1 KNRLHFKKTKIQI
14 DRYLPMWLRKFSL
27 IQRLGII
34 VALITLL
41 FVLLTAVVLNRHY
54 EALKQKSYDENQH
67 LVEVVHTMLSS
78 FAARTDV
85 DEATAKQQ
93 ALEAVKALRYD
104 GSNYFWIQDQTPSMV
119 MHPIKPALDGQ
130 DLRTFKD
137 GNGKAFFIEL
147 AQKVKSKGEGFV
159 DYVWPLPGEESPTD
173 KISYVKEFKPWGW
186 TVGSGIYLTNLEKE
200 FAHLRNVI
208 TVFCLVS
215 IVLVVVLVYVIGG
228 SIVKPVQEVSER
240 MKDISQGEGDL
251 TRSLP
256 ETGQDEVTRL
266 ARYFNEYTKKMRHSL
281 LGIRENINSLT
292 QQAELVETSSK
303 NSNAQAQTQ
312 NENMLQVAAAME
324 EMTTQINEVS
334 NNADSAEKSTSSA
347 RGNVQNGASVVDS
360 TVNDIRSL
368 TSDIESVSSA
378 VTELAAQTESI
389 GAVLDVIRG
398 IAEQTNLLALNAAI
412 EAARAG
418 EQGRGFA
425 VVADEVRTLA
435 SRTGQS
441 TDEIQAMIEELQSNA
456 KSAVDAVKV
465 SQSASTKTV
474 DNAIQANQN
483 LQEADRLMT
492 EIADMSSEIARATEQ
507 QAEAAT
513 EANMRINALSGAADS
528 SLRTADELAAASQ
541 ALRASCIAIM
551 DIANRFKL

>member
-1 KNRLHFKKTKIQI
+1 
-14 DRYLPMWLRKFSL
+14 MWLRNFSL

-34 VALITLL
+34 IALIILL
-41 FVLLTAVVLNRHY
+41 FVVLTGLVLNRHF
-54 EALKQKSYDENQH
+54 EALKQKSYEENQH
-67 LVEVVHTMLSS
+67 LVEVVHTMLGS

-85 DEATAKQQ
+85 SEETAKQL
-93 ALEAVKALRYD
+93 ALDAVRALRYD

-119 MHPIKPALDGQ
+119 MHPIKPALEGN

-137 GNGKAFFIEL
+137 GNGKAFFVDMARL
-147 AQKVKSKGEGFV
+147 VKSQGDGFV
-159 DYVWPLPGEESPTD
+159 DYVWPLPGETEPTD

-186 TVGSGIYLTNLEKE
+186 TVGSGIYLTNLEAE
-200 FAHLRNVI
+200 YAHMRNVMI
-208 TVFCLVS
+208 GFCVVS
-215 IVLVVVLVYVIGG
+215 VLLVVLLIYVIGG
-228 SIVKPVQEVSER
+228 SIVKPVQEVTER

-256 ETGQDEVTRL
+256 EKGQDEVTRL
-266 ARYFNEYTKKMRHSL
+266 ARYFNQYTEKMRQSL

-292 QQAELVETSSK
+292 QQAELVENSSK
-303 NSNAQAQTQ
+303 NSNQQAHDQ

-324 EMTTQINEVS
+324 QMTSQINEVS

-347 RGNVQNGASVVDS
+347 RSNVQHGASVVDN
-360 TVNDIRSL
+360 TVKDIRSL

-378 VTELAAQTESI
+378 VTELAAQTDSI

-441 TDEIQAMIEELQSNA
+441 TDEIQAMIEKLQSNA
-456 KSAVDAVKV
+456 KAAVDAVKV

-507 QAEAAT
+507 QAEAAN
-513 EANMRINALSGAADS
+513 EANVRINALSGAADN
-528 SLRTADELAAASQ
+528 SLRTADELASASQ
-541 ALRASCIAIM
+541 ALRASCLAIM

>member
-1 KNRLHFKKTKIQI
+1 
-14 DRYLPMWLRKFSL
+14 MWLRKFSL

-159 DYVWPLPGEESPTD
+159 DYVWPLPGEETPTD

-347 RGNVQNGASVVDS
+347 RGNVQNGASVVNS

-441 TDEIQAMIEELQSNA
+441 TDEIQVMIEKLQSNA

-541 ALRASCIAIM
+541 ALRASCLAIM

>member
-1 KNRLHFKKTKIQI
+1 
-14 DRYLPMWLRKFSL
+14 MWLRKFSL

-41 FVLLTAVVLNRHY
+41 FILLTAVVLNRHY

-67 LVEVVHTMLSS
+67 LVEVVHTMLGS
-78 FAARTDV
+78 FEARTDV

-93 ALEAVKALRYD
+93 ALAAVKALRYD

-119 MHPIKPALDGQ
+119 MHPIKPALDGK

-137 GNGKAFFIEL
+137 GNGKAFFIEM
-147 AQKVKSKGEGFV
+147 AQKVKAQGDGFV
-159 DYVWPLPGEESPTD
+159 DYVWPLPGEEAPTD

-200 FAHLRNVI
+200 FSHLRNLIV
-208 TVFCLVS
+208 VFCLVS
-215 IVLVVVLVYVIGG
+215 VVLVVVLVYVIGG
-228 SIVKPVQEVSER
+228 SIVKPVQEVTER

-256 ETGQDEVTRL
+256 ETGQDEITRL
-266 ARYFNEYTKKMRHSL
+266 ARYFNEYTDKMRQSL
-281 LGIRENINSLT
+281 LGIRANISSLT
-292 QQAELVETSSK
+292 QQAELVESSSQ

-324 EMTTQINEVS
+324 EMTTQINDVS
-334 NNADSAEKSTSSA
+334 SNADSAEKSTSSA
-347 RGNVQNGASVVDS
+347 RGNVQNGAAVVDS
-360 TVNDIRSL
+360 TVQDIRSL
-368 TSDIESVSSA
+368 TSDIESVSTV
-378 VTELAAQTESI
+378 VTELAAQTDNI

-441 TDEIQAMIEELQSNA
+441 TDEIQAMIEKLQNNA
-456 KSAVDAVKV
+456 KSAVDAVKI
-465 SQSASTKTV
+465 SQSASAKTV

-492 EIADMSSEIARATEQ
+492 DIADMSSEIARATEQ

-528 SLRTADELAAASQ
+528 SLKTADELAAASQ
-541 ALRASCIAIM
+541 ALKSSCLAIM
-551 DIANRFKL
+551 EIANRFKL

>member
-1 KNRLHFKKTKIQI
+1 
-14 DRYLPMWLRKFSL
+14 MWLRNFSL

-34 VALITLL
+34 IALIILL
-41 FVLLTAVVLNRHY
+41 FVVLTGLVLNRHF
-54 EALKQKSYDENQH
+54 EALKQKSYEENQH
-67 LVEVVHTMLSS
+67 LVEVVHTMLGS
-78 FAARTDV
+78 FAARNDV
-85 DEATAKQQ
+85 SEETAKQL
-93 ALEAVKALRYD
+93 ALDAVRALRYD
-104 GSNYFWIQDQTPSMV
+104 GSNYFWIQDQTPTMV
-119 MHPIKPALDGQ
+119 MHPIKPALEGN

-137 GNGKAFFIEL
+137 GNGKAFFVDMARL
-147 AQKVKSKGEGFV
+147 VKSQGDGFV
-159 DYVWPLPGEESPTD
+159 DYVWPLPGETEPTD

-186 TVGSGIYLTNLEKE
+186 TVGSGIYLTNLEAE
-200 FAHLRNVI
+200 YAHMRNVMI
-208 TVFCLVS
+208 GFCVVS
-215 IVLVVVLVYVIGG
+215 VVLVVLLIYVIGG
-228 SIVKPVQEVSER
+228 SIVKPVQEVTER

-256 ETGQDEVTRL
+256 EKGQDEVTRL
-266 ARYFNEYTKKMRHSL
+266 ARYFNQYTEKMRQSL

-292 QQAELVETSSK
+292 QQAELVENSSK
-303 NSNAQAQTQ
+303 NSNQQAQDQ

-324 EMTTQINEVS
+324 QMTSQINEVS

-347 RGNVQNGASVVDS
+347 RSNVQHGASVVDN
-360 TVNDIRSL
+360 TVKDIRSL
-368 TSDIESVSSA
+368 TSDIESVSSV
-378 VTELAAQTESI
+378 VTELAAQTDSI

-441 TDEIQAMIEELQSNA
+441 TDEIQAMIEKLQSNA
-456 KSAVDAVKV
+456 KAAVDAVKV

-507 QAEAAT
+507 QAEAAN
-513 EANMRINALSGAADS
+513 EANVRINALSGAADN
-528 SLRTADELAAASQ
+528 SLRTADELASASQ
-541 ALRASCIAIM
+541 ALRASCLAIM

>member
-1 KNRLHFKKTKIQI
+1 
-14 DRYLPMWLRKFSL
+14 MWLRKFSL

-137 GNGKAFFIEL
+137 GNGKAFFIEM

-186 TVGSGIYLTNLEKE
+186 TVGSSIYLTNLEKE

-266 ARYFNEYTKKMRHSL
+266 ARYFNEYTEKMRHSL

-441 TDEIQAMIEELQSNA
+441 TDEIQAMIEKLQSNA

>member
-1 KNRLHFKKTKIQI
+1 
-14 DRYLPMWLRKFSL
+14 MWLRKFSL

-54 EALKQKSYDENQH
+54 EALKQKAYDENQH
-67 LVEVVHTMLSS
+67 LVEVVHTMLGS
-78 FAARTDV
+78 FQARTDV
-85 DEATAKQQ
+85 DEATAKKQ

-119 MHPIKPALDGQ
+119 MHPIKPALDGK

-137 GNGKAFFIEL
+137 GNGKTFFIEM
-147 AQKVKSKGEGFV
+147 AQKVKAKGDGFV
-159 DYVWPLPGEESPTD
+159 DYVWPLPGEETPTD

-200 FAHLRNVI
+200 FAHLRNLI
-208 TVFCLVS
+208 LVFCLVS
-215 IVLVVVLVYVIGG
+215 IVLVVLLIYVIGG
-228 SIVKPVQEVSER
+228 SIVKPVQEVTER

-266 ARYFNEYTKKMRHSL
+266 ARYFNEYTDKMRQSL
-281 LGIRENINSLT
+281 LGIRENINALT
-292 QQAELVETSSK
+292 QQAELVEASSQ
-303 NSNAQAQTQ
+303 NSNTQAATQ

-334 NNADSAEKSTSSA
+334 HNADSAEKSTSSA
-347 RGNVQNGASVVDS
+347 QGNVQNGALVVDS
-360 TVNDIRSL
+360 TVQDIRSL
-368 TSDIESVSSA
+368 TSDIESVSNV
-378 VTELAAQTESI
+378 VTELAAQTDSI

-441 TDEIQAMIEELQSNA
+441 TDEIQAMIEKLQSNA
-456 KSAVDAVKV
+456 KNAVDAVKV
-465 SQSASTKTV
+465 SQAASSKTV
-474 DNAIQANQN
+474 DNAMQANQN
-483 LQEADRLMT
+483 LKDADRLMS
-492 EIADMSSEIARATEQ
+492 EIAGMSSEIAKATEQ
-507 QAEAAT
+507 QAEAAN
-513 EANMRINALSGAADS
+513 EANMRINELSGAADS

-541 ALRASCIAIM
+541 ALRSSCLAIM

>member
-1 KNRLHFKKTKIQI
+1 
-14 DRYLPMWLRKFSL
+14 MWLRKFSL

-137 GNGKAFFIEL
+137 GNGKAFFIEM

-159 DYVWPLPGEESPTD
+159 DYVWPLPGEETPTD

-441 TDEIQAMIEELQSNA
+441 TDEIQVMIEKLQSNA

-541 ALRASCIAIM
+541 ALRASCLAIM

>member
-1 KNRLHFKKTKIQI
+1 
-14 DRYLPMWLRKFSL
+14 MWLRKFSL

-208 TVFCLVS
+208 AVFCLVS

>member
-41 FVLLTAVVLNRHY
+41 FVLLTAVVLSRHY

-85 DEATAKQQ
+85 DEAAAKQQ

-137 GNGKAFFIEL
+137 GNGKAFFIEM

-208 TVFCLVS
+208 AVFCLVS

-266 ARYFNEYTKKMRHSL
+266 ARYFNEYTEKMRHSL

-441 TDEIQAMIEELQSNA
+441 TDEIQAMIEKLQSNA

-541 ALRASCIAIM
+541 ALRASCLAIM

>member
-1 KNRLHFKKTKIQI
+1 
-14 DRYLPMWLRKFSL
+14 MWLRKFSL

-208 TVFCLVS
+208 AVFCLVS

-541 ALRASCIAIM
+541 ALRASCLAIM

>member
-1 KNRLHFKKTKIQI
+1 
-14 DRYLPMWLRKFSL
+14 MWLRKFSL

-67 LVEVVHTMLSS
+67 LVEVVHTMLAS
-78 FAARTDV
+78 FEARSDV
-85 DEATAKQQ
+85 DETTAKQQ
-93 ALEAVKALRYD
+93 ALAAVKALRYD

-119 MHPIKPALDGQ
+119 MHPIKPALDGK

-137 GNGKAFFIEL
+137 GNGKAFFIEM
-147 AQKVKSKGEGFV
+147 ARKVKAQGDGFV
-159 DYVWPLPGEESPTD
+159 DYVWPLPGEETPTD

-186 TVGSGIYLTNLEKE
+186 TVGSGIYLTNLEEE
-200 FAHLRNVI
+200 FAHLRNLI
-208 TVFCLVS
+208 LVFCLVS
-215 IVLVVVLVYVIGG
+215 IVLVVLLVYVIGG

-266 ARYFNEYTKKMRHSL
+266 ARYFNEYTDKMRQSL
-281 LGIRENINSLT
+281 LGIRENISSLT
-292 QQAELVETSSK
+292 QQAELVESSSQ

-324 EMTTQINEVS
+324 EMTTQINDVS
-334 NNADSAEKSTSSA
+334 GNADSAEKSTSSA
-347 RGNVQNGASVVDS
+347 RGNVQNGAAVVES
-360 TVNDIRSL
+360 TVQDIRSL
-368 TSDIESVSSA
+368 TSDIESVSNV
-378 VTELAAQTESI
+378 VTELAAQTDSI

-441 TDEIQAMIEELQSNA
+441 TDEIQAMIEKLQSNA
-456 KSAVDAVKV
+456 KSAVDAVQI
-465 SQSASTKTV
+465 SQSASNKTV

-528 SLRTADELAAASQ
+528 SLKTADELAAASQ
-541 ALRASCIAIM
+541 ALKSSCLAIM

>member
-1 KNRLHFKKTKIQI
+1 
-14 DRYLPMWLRKFSL
+14 MWLRKFSL

-137 GNGKAFFIEL
+137 GNGKAFFIEM

-208 TVFCLVS
+208 AVFCLVS

-266 ARYFNEYTKKMRHSL
+266 ARYFNEYTEKMRHSL

-441 TDEIQAMIEELQSNA
+441 TDEIQAMIEKLQSNA

-541 ALRASCIAIM
+541 ALRASCLAIM

>member
-1 KNRLHFKKTKIQI
+1 
-14 DRYLPMWLRKFSL
+14 MWLRKFSL

-137 GNGKAFFIEL
+137 GNGKAFFIEM

-441 TDEIQAMIEELQSNA
+441 TDEIQAMIEKLQSNA

-541 ALRASCIAIM
+541 ALRASCLAIM

>member
-1 KNRLHFKKTKIQI
+1 
-14 DRYLPMWLRKFSL
+14 MWLRKFSL
-27 IQRLGII
+27 IQRLGIVI
-34 VALITLL
+34 ALIALL
-41 FVLLTAVVLNRHY
+41 FILLTALVLNRHY

-85 DEATAKQQ
+85 EEATAKQQ

-104 GSNYFWIQDQTPSMV
+104 SSNYFWIQDQTPFMV
-119 MHPIKPALDGQ
+119 MHPLKPALDGQ

-137 GNGKAFFIEL
+137 GNGKTFFVEM
-147 AQKVKSKGEGFV
+147 AQKVKSQGDGFV
-159 DYVWPLPGEESPTD
+159 DYVWPLPGEEAPTD

-200 FAHLRNVI
+200 YAHLRNVI
-208 TVFCLVS
+208 IVFCMVS
-215 IVLVVVLVYVIGG
+215 IVLVVLLVYVIGG
-228 SIVKPVQEVSER
+228 SIVKPVQEVTER

-256 ETGQDEVTRL
+256 ESGQDEITRL
-266 ARYFNEYTKKMRHSL
+266 ARYFNEYTEKMRQSL
-281 LGIRENINSLT
+281 LGIRENINTLT
-292 QQAELVETSSK
+292 QQAELVESSSQS
-303 NSNAQAQTQ
+303 SNAQAQTQ

-324 EMTTQINEVS
+324 EMTTQINDVS
-334 NNADSAEKSTSSA
+334 SNADSAEKSTSSA
-347 RGNVQNGASVVDS
+347 RTNVQQGAAVVDS
-360 TVNDIRSL
+360 TVKDIRSL
-368 TSDIESVSSA
+368 TSDIESVSSV

-441 TDEIQAMIEELQSNA
+441 TDEIQAMIEKLQSNA

-465 SQSASTKTV
+465 SQTASTKTV
-474 DNAIQANQN
+474 DNAIQANLN

-507 QAEAAT
+507 QAEAAS
-513 EANMRINALSGAADS
+513 EANMRINALSGAADI

-541 ALRASCIAIM
+541 ALRSSCLSIM

>member
-1 KNRLHFKKTKIQI
+1 
-14 DRYLPMWLRKFSL
+14 MWLRKFSL

-34 VALITLL
+34 AALITLL
-41 FVLLTAVVLNRHY
+41 FVLLTALVLNRHY

-67 LVEVVHTMLSS
+67 LVEVVHTLLGS
-78 FAARTDV
+78 FAKREDV
-85 DEATAKQQ
+85 DEATAKQL

-104 GSNYFWIQDQTPSMV
+104 GNNYFWIQDETPAMV
-119 MHPIKPALDGQ
+119 MHPMKPALDGK

-137 GNGKAFFIEL
+137 GNGKAFFLEM
-147 AQKVKSKGEGFV
+147 AQKVKAKGEGFV
-159 DYVWPLPGEESPTD
+159 DYVWPLPGEEAPTD
-173 KISYVKEFKPWGW
+173 KISYVKAFKPWGW
-186 TVGSGIYLTNLEKE
+186 TVGSGIYLTNLEE
-200 FAHLRNVI
+200 EYAHLRNVI
-208 TVFCLVS
+208 VVFCVVS
-215 IVLVVVLVYVIGG
+215 VVLVILLIYVIGG

-266 ARYFNEYTKKMRHSL
+266 ARYFNEYTEKMRQSL

-334 NNADSAEKSTSSA
+334 NNADSAEKGTSSA
-347 RGNVQNGASVVDS
+347 RSNVQHGASVVDS
-360 TVNDIRSL
+360 TVQDIRSL
-368 TSDIESVSSA
+368 TSDIESVSNV
-378 VTELAAQTESI
+378 VTELAAQTDSI

-441 TDEIQAMIEELQSNA
+441 TDEIQAMIEKLQSNA
-456 KSAVDAVKV
+456 KNAVDAVKV
-465 SQSASTKTV
+465 SQAASSKTV

-492 EIADMSSEIARATEQ
+492 EIADKSSEIARATEQ

-541 ALRASCIAIM
+541 ALRSSCLAIM
-551 DIANRFKL
+551 EIANRFKL

>member
-1 KNRLHFKKTKIQI
+1 
-14 DRYLPMWLRKFSL
+14 MWLRKFSL
-27 IQRLGII
+27 IQRLGMV
-34 VALITLL
+34 VALIALL
-41 FVLLTAVVLNRHY
+41 FVLLTALVLNRHY

-78 FAARTDV
+78 FAARTNV
-85 DEATAKQQ
+85 EEATAKQQ

-104 GSNYFWIQDQTPSMV
+104 SSNYFWIQDQTPFMV
-119 MHPIKPALDGQ
+119 MHPLKPALDGQ

-137 GNGKAFFIEL
+137 GNGKTFFVEM
-147 AQKVKSKGEGFV
+147 AQKVKSQGDGFV
-159 DYVWPLPGEESPTD
+159 DYVWPLPGEEAPTD

-186 TVGSGIYLTNLEKE
+186 TVGSGIYLTNLEE
-200 FAHLRNVI
+200 EYAHLRNVI
-208 TVFCLVS
+208 IVFCMVS
-215 IVLVVVLVYVIGG
+215 IVLVVLLVYVIGG
-228 SIVKPVQEVSER
+228 SIVKPVQEVTER

-256 ETGQDEVTRL
+256 ESGQDEITRL
-266 ARYFNEYTKKMRHSL
+266 ARYFNEYTEKMRQSL

-292 QQAELVETSSK
+292 QQAELVESSSQS
-303 NSNAQAQTQ
+303 SNAQAQTQ

-324 EMTTQINEVS
+324 EMTTQINDVS
-334 NNADSAEKSTSSA
+334 SNADSAEKSTSSA
-347 RGNVQNGASVVDS
+347 RTNVQQGAAVVDS
-360 TVNDIRSL
+360 TVKDIRSL
-368 TSDIESVSSA
+368 TSDIESVSSV

-441 TDEIQAMIEELQSNA
+441 TDEIQAMIEKLQSNA

-465 SQSASTKTV
+465 SQTASTKTV
-474 DNAIQANQN
+474 DNAIQANLN

-507 QAEAAT
+507 QAEAAS
-513 EANMRINALSGAADS
+513 EANMRINALSGAADI

-541 ALRASCIAIM
+541 ALRSSCLSIM

>member
-1 KNRLHFKKTKIQI
+1 
-14 DRYLPMWLRKFSL
+14 MWLRKFSL

-41 FVLLTAVVLNRHY
+41 FILLTAVVLNRHY

-78 FAARTDV
+78 FEARTDV
-85 DEATAKQQ
+85 DEATAKKQ

-119 MHPIKPALDGQ
+119 MHPIKPALDGK

-137 GNGKAFFIEL
+137 GNGKTFFIEM
-147 AQKVKSKGEGFV
+147 AQKVKAKGDGFV
-159 DYVWPLPGEESPTD
+159 DYVWPLPGEETPTD

-200 FAHLRNVI
+200 FAHLRNLI
-208 TVFCLVS
+208 LVFCLVS
-215 IVLVVVLVYVIGG
+215 IVLVVLLIYVIGG
-228 SIVKPVQEVSER
+228 SIVKPVQEVTER

-266 ARYFNEYTKKMRHSL
+266 ARYFNEYTDKMRQSL
-281 LGIRENINSLT
+281 LGIRENINALT
-292 QQAELVETSSK
+292 QQAELVEASSQ
-303 NSNAQAQTQ
+303 NSNTQAATQ

-334 NNADSAEKSTSSA
+334 HNADSAEKSTSSA
-347 RGNVQNGASVVDS
+347 QGNVQNGALVVDS
-360 TVNDIRSL
+360 TVQDIRSL
-368 TSDIESVSSA
+368 TSDIESVSNV
-378 VTELAAQTESI
+378 VTELAAQTDSI

-441 TDEIQAMIEELQSNA
+441 TDEIQAMIEKLQSNA
-456 KSAVDAVKV
+456 KNAVDAVKV
-465 SQSASTKTV
+465 SQAASSKTV
-474 DNAIQANQN
+474 DNAMQANQN
-483 LQEADRLMT
+483 LKDADRLMS
-492 EIADMSSEIARATEQ
+492 EIAGTSSEIAKATEQ
-507 QAEAAT
+507 QAEAAN
-513 EANMRINALSGAADS
+513 EANMRINELSGAADS

-541 ALRASCIAIM
+541 ALRSSCLAIM

>member
-1 KNRLHFKKTKIQI
+1 
-14 DRYLPMWLRKFSL
+14 MWLRKFSL

-159 DYVWPLPGEESPTD
+159 DYVWPLPGEETPTD

-441 TDEIQAMIEELQSNA
+441 TDEIQAMIEKLQSNA

-541 ALRASCIAIM
+541 ALRASCLAIM

>member
-1 KNRLHFKKTKIQI
+1 
-14 DRYLPMWLRKFSL
+14 MWLRKFSL

-78 FAARTDV
+78 FAARTDL

-474 DNAIQANQN
+474 DNAIQANQD

-541 ALRASCIAIM
+541 ALRASCLAIM

>member
-1 KNRLHFKKTKIQI
+1 
-14 DRYLPMWLRKFSL
+14 MWLRKFSL

-137 GNGKAFFIEL
+137 GNGKAFFIEM

-441 TDEIQAMIEELQSNA
+441 TDEIQAMIEKLQSNA

>member
-1 KNRLHFKKTKIQI
+1 
-14 DRYLPMWLRKFSL
+14 MWLRKFSL

-34 VALITLL
+34 AALITLL
-41 FVLLTAVVLNRHY
+41 FVLLTALVLNRHY

-67 LVEVVHTMLSS
+67 LVEVVHTMLAS
-78 FAARTDV
+78 FAEQEGVAED
-85 DEATAKQQ
+85 TAKSQ
-93 ALEAVKALRYD
+93 ALAAVKALRYD

-137 GNGKAFFIEL
+137 GNGKPFFVEM
-147 AQKVKSKGEGFV
+147 AQRVKAQGDGFV
-159 DYVWPLPGEESPTD
+159 DYVWPLPGEEVPTD

-200 FAHLRNVI
+200 YAHLRNVI
-208 TVFCLVS
+208 IVFCVVS
-215 IVLVVVLVYVIGG
+215 IILVVLLIYVIGG
-228 SIVKPVQEVSER
+228 SIVKPVQEVTER

-256 ETGQDEVTRL
+256 ESGQDEITRL
-266 ARYFNEYTKKMRHSL
+266 ARYFNEYTEKMRQSL
-281 LGIRENINSLT
+281 LGIRENITSLT
-292 QQAELVETSSK
+292 QQAELVESSSQ

-324 EMTTQINEVS
+324 EMTTQINDVS
-334 NNADSAEKSTSSA
+334 SNADSAEKSTSSA
-347 RGNVQNGASVVDS
+347 RTNVQQGAAVVDS
-360 TVNDIRSL
+360 TVEDIRSL
-368 TSDIESVSSA
+368 TSDIESVSRV

-441 TDEIQAMIEELQSNA
+441 TDEIQAMIEKLQSNA

-465 SQSASTKTV
+465 SQTASTKTV
-474 DNAIQANQN
+474 DNAIQANIN

-492 EIADMSSEIARATEQ
+492 EIANMSSEIARATEQ

-513 EANMRINALSGAADS
+513 EANMRINALSGAADI

-541 ALRASCIAIM
+541 ALRSSCLSIM

>member
-1 KNRLHFKKTKIQI
+1 
-14 DRYLPMWLRKFSL
+14 MWLRKFSL

-85 DEATAKQQ
+85 DEAAAKQQ

-137 GNGKAFFIEL
+137 GNGKAFFIEM

-541 ALRASCIAIM
+541 ALRASCLAIM

>member
-1 KNRLHFKKTKIQI
+1 
-14 DRYLPMWLRKFSL
+14 MWLRKFSL

-41 FVLLTAVVLNRHY
+41 FVLLTAVVLSRHY

-208 TVFCLVS
+208 AVFCLVS

-266 ARYFNEYTKKMRHSL
+266 ARYFNEYTEKMRHSL

-441 TDEIQAMIEELQSNA
+441 TDEIQAMIEKLQSNA

-541 ALRASCIAIM
+541 ALRASCLAIM

>member
-1 KNRLHFKKTKIQI
+1 
-14 DRYLPMWLRKFSL
+14 MWLRKFSL

-137 GNGKAFFIEL
+137 GNGKAFFIEM

-200 FAHLRNVI
+200 FSHLRNLIV
-208 TVFCLVS
+208 VFCLVS
-215 IVLVVVLVYVIGG
+215 VVLVVVLVYVIGG
-228 SIVKPVQEVSER
+228 SIVKPVQEVTER

-256 ETGQDEVTRL
+256 ETGQDEITRL
-266 ARYFNEYTKKMRHSL
+266 ARYFNEYTDKMRQSL
-281 LGIRENINSLT
+281 LGIRENISSLT
-292 QQAELVETSSK
+292 QQAELVETSSQ

-324 EMTTQINEVS
+324 EMTTQINDVS
-334 NNADSAEKSTSSA
+334 SNADSAEKSTISA
-347 RGNVQNGASVVDS
+347 RGNVQNGAAVVDS
-360 TVNDIRSL
+360 TVKDIRSL
-368 TSDIESVSSA
+368 TSDIESVSTV
-378 VTELAAQTESI
+378 VTELAAQTDSI

-441 TDEIQAMIEELQSNA
+441 TDEIQAMIEKLQSNA

-465 SQSASTKTV
+465 SQSASATTV

>member
-1 KNRLHFKKTKIQI
+1 
-14 DRYLPMWLRKFSL
+14 MWLRKFSL

-137 GNGKAFFIEL
+137 GNGKAFFIEM

>member
-1 KNRLHFKKTKIQI
+1 
-14 DRYLPMWLRKFSL
+14 MWLRKFSL

-34 VALITLL
+34 AALITLL
-41 FVLLTAVVLNRHY
+41 FVLLTALVLNRHY

-67 LVEVVHTMLSS
+67 LVEVVHTLLGS
-78 FAARTDV
+78 FAKRDDV
-85 DEATAKQQ
+85 DEATAKQL

-104 GSNYFWIQDQTPSMV
+104 GNNYFWIQDETPAMV
-119 MHPIKPALDGQ
+119 MHPMKPALDGK

-137 GNGKAFFIEL
+137 GNGRAFFLEM
-147 AQKVKSKGEGFV
+147 AQKVKAKGAGFV
-159 DYVWPLPGEESPTD
+159 DYVWPLPGEEAPTD
-173 KISYVKEFKPWGW
+173 KISYVKAFKPWGW
-186 TVGSGIYLTNLEKE
+186 TVGSGIYLTNLEE
-200 FAHLRNVI
+200 EYAHLRNVI
-208 TVFCLVS
+208 VVFCVVS
-215 IVLVVVLVYVIGG
+215 VVLVILLIYVIGG

-266 ARYFNEYTKKMRHSL
+266 ARYFNEYTEKMRQSL

-303 NSNAQAQTQ
+303 NSNARAQTQ

-334 NNADSAEKSTSSA
+334 NNADSAEKGTSSA
-347 RGNVQNGASVVDS
+347 RSNVQHGASVVDS
-360 TVNDIRSL
+360 TVQDIRSL
-368 TSDIESVSSA
+368 TSDIESVSNV
-378 VTELAAQTESI
+378 VTELAAQTDSI

-441 TDEIQAMIEELQSNA
+441 TDEIQAMIEKLQSNA
-456 KSAVDAVKV
+456 KNAVDAVKV
-465 SQSASTKTV
+465 SQAASSKTV

-492 EIADMSSEIARATEQ
+492 EIADKSSEIARATEQ

-541 ALRASCIAIM
+541 ALRSSCLAIM
-551 DIANRFKL
+551 EIANRFKL

>member
-1 KNRLHFKKTKIQI
+1 
-14 DRYLPMWLRKFSL
+14 MWLRKFSL

-137 GNGKAFFIEL
+137 GNGKAFFIEM

-186 TVGSGIYLTNLEKE
+186 TVGSGIYLTNLENE

-208 TVFCLVS
+208 AVFCLVS

-266 ARYFNEYTKKMRHSL
+266 ARYFNEYTEKMRHSL

-441 TDEIQAMIEELQSNA
+441 TDEIQAMIEKLQSNA

>member
-1 KNRLHFKKTKIQI
+1 
-14 DRYLPMWLRKFSL
+14 MWLRKFSL

-137 GNGKAFFIEL
+137 GNGKAFFIEM

-208 TVFCLVS
+208 AVFCLVN

-266 ARYFNEYTKKMRHSL
+266 ARYFNEYTEKMRHSL

-441 TDEIQAMIEELQSNA
+441 TDEIQAMIEKLQSNA

>member
-1 KNRLHFKKTKIQI
+1 
-14 DRYLPMWLRKFSL
+14 MWLRKFSL

-159 DYVWPLPGEESPTD
+159 DYVWPLPGEETPTD

-441 TDEIQAMIEELQSNA
+441 TDEIQVMIEKLQSNA

-541 ALRASCIAIM
+541 ALRASCLAIM

>member
-1 KNRLHFKKTKIQI
+1 
-14 DRYLPMWLRKFSL
+14 MWLRKFSL

-34 VALITLL
+34 AALITLL
-41 FVLLTAVVLNRHY
+41 FVLLTALVLNRHY

-67 LVEVVHTMLSS
+67 LVEVVHTLLGS
-78 FAARTDV
+78 FAKREDV
-85 DEATAKQQ
+85 DEATAKQL

-104 GSNYFWIQDQTPSMV
+104 GNNYFWIQDETPAMV
-119 MHPIKPALDGQ
+119 MHPMKPALDGK

-137 GNGKAFFIEL
+137 GNGKAFFIEM
-147 AQKVKSKGEGFV
+147 AQKVKAKGEGFV
-159 DYVWPLPGEESPTD
+159 DYVWPLPGEEAPTD
-173 KISYVKEFKPWGW
+173 KISYVKAFKPWGW
-186 TVGSGIYLTNLEKE
+186 TVGSGIYLTNLEE
-200 FAHLRNVI
+200 EYAHLRNVI
-208 TVFCLVS
+208 VVFCVVS
-215 IVLVVVLVYVIGG
+215 VVLVILLIYVIGG

-240 MKDISQGEGDL
+240 MKDISQGEGDR

-266 ARYFNEYTKKMRHSL
+266 ARYFNEYTEKMRQSL

-334 NNADSAEKSTSSA
+334 NNADSAEKGTSSA
-347 RGNVQNGASVVDS
+347 RSNVQHGASVVDS
-360 TVNDIRSL
+360 TVQDIRSL
-368 TSDIESVSSA
+368 TSDIESVSNV
-378 VTELAAQTESI
+378 VTELAAQTDSI

-441 TDEIQAMIEELQSNA
+441 TDEIQAMIEKLQSNA
-456 KSAVDAVKV
+456 KNAVDAVKV
-465 SQSASTKTV
+465 SQAASSKTV

-492 EIADMSSEIARATEQ
+492 EIADKSSEIARATEQ

-541 ALRASCIAIM
+541 ALRSSCLAIM
-551 DIANRFKL
+551 EIANRFKL

>member
-1 KNRLHFKKTKIQI
+1 
-14 DRYLPMWLRKFSL
+14 MWLRKFSL

-41 FVLLTAVVLNRHY
+41 FVLLTAVVLSRHY

-85 DEATAKQQ
+85 DEAAAKQQ

-137 GNGKAFFIEL
+137 GNGKAFFIEM

-208 TVFCLVS
+208 AVFCLVS

-441 TDEIQAMIEELQSNA
+441 TDEIQAMIEKLQSNA

-541 ALRASCIAIM
+541 ALRASCLAIM

>member
-1 KNRLHFKKTKIQI
+1 
-14 DRYLPMWLRKFSL
+14 MWLRKFSL

-137 GNGKAFFIEL
+137 GNGKAFFIEM

-208 TVFCLVS
+208 TVFCLVN

-266 ARYFNEYTKKMRHSL
+266 ARYFNEYTEKMRHSL

-441 TDEIQAMIEELQSNA
+441 TDEIQAMIEKLQSNA